1 MVKGRF
7 LYGRWSIGLPAMYI
21 LFCNV
26 SFIYNTVYSLK
37 CGYIDKDF
45 CNVESCFTGG
55 GGERWGKSKRLKKFG
70 LYYLR

>member
-55 GGERWGKSKRLKKFG
+55 GERWGKNKRLKKFV